1 MKRDPQQHRISKGLL
16 VLYLGSLAAFV
27 FFPRPV
33 LESGDPSAIAEFLRT
48 HANLFYKILY
58 ADARVVAL
66 ANYLML
72 TPFVVIIHFAIP
84 TLRKRTVAITGIIL
98 SLIIEIIQLFIP
110 GRVSD
115 IKDFWSNS
123 ISVLIGSLIVRFIP
137 RK

>member
-1 MKRDPQQHRISKGLL
+1 MERDPEQHRISKGLL
-16 VLYLGSLAAFV
+16 ALYLGLLAAFV

-33 LESGDPSAIAEFLRT
+33 LESGDPSAVAEFLRT

-58 ADARVVAL
+58 ADTRVVAL
-66 ANYLML
+66 ANYFML

-84 TLRKRTVAITGIIL
+84 TLRKRTVAISGVIL
-98 SLIIEIIQLFIP
+98 SLFIEIFQQFIP

-115 IKDFWSNS
+115 VRDFWSNA
-123 ISVLIGSLIVRFIP
+123 ISVLIGSLIVRFLP